1 MKRKTLKLL
10 LSLTLVLCVALA
22 LPGLSAGADY
32 VNSFEAGTDIG
43 SIQVFSSNL
52 VIKSY
57 EKYAGSL
64 PAGLSLSWDDYG
76 IYMAGTPTTA
86 GNYSSSYN
94 VVTENGTY
102 SFIINISITGGTTPT
117 EAPVTGEPPHI
128 TKHPTGETVEPG
140 GSAQFVARADDATKI
155 TWRLVS
161 KDTTVTYN
169 AADGPDYFPG
179 LSVDGLGTERLTLE
193 NIPSSLNEW
202 CVEAK
207 FENGNGA
214 SYSNGARITVK
225 AANTNTNNNNSTNN
239 NNTNNNNTNN
249 NSTNNNNTNN
259 NSNNGSDN
267 QNTGTDLGN
276 DGLTTKTPNIN
287 MAPQS
292 TRLKKGETCTL
303 TVQATS
309 PNNGELSYQWYSTN
323 VNNRGMATPIEGATE
338 ASYTPTI
345 TEGTMYYCVAV
356 MNTREG
362 VTSEPVYTD
371 LVEVSFEPEATPTP
385 SPTATPT
392 RTSSDNG
399 SYDRGNNTQLIFF
412 GIVGFLALAALVG
425 VVVYLRIDSK
435 RSKDE

>member
-1 MKRKTLKLL
+1 MKSKTMKLL

-102 SFIINISITGGTTPT
+102 SFIINLSITGGTTPT
-117 EAPVTGEPPHI
+117 KAPATGNPPHI

-169 AADGPDYFPG
+169 AADGPDYFRG
-179 LSVDGLGTERLTLE
+179 LSVDGLGTERLTLS

-225 AANTNTNNNNSTNN
+225 ATNNNTNNNNSTNN
-239 NNTNNNNTNN
+239 SSSNNNSNNNTNN
-249 NSTNNNNTNN
+249 NTNNSTNGSSDQ
-259 NSNNGSDN
+259 NS
-267 QNTGTDLGN
+267 GTDLGSN
-276 DGLTTKTPNIN
+276 GLTTKTPNIN
-287 MAPQS
+287 SAPQS

-309 PNNGELSYQWYSTN
+309 PNNGELSYQWYSNT
-323 VNNRGMATPIEGATE
+323 VNNRATATPIEGATD
-338 ASYTPTI
+338 ASYTIPQTD
-345 TEGTMYYCVAV
+345 GTMYYCVGV
-356 MNTREG
+356 WNTREG
-362 VTSEPVYTD
+362 VKSDVVYTD
-371 LVEVSFEPEATPTP
+371 LIEVSFEPETTPTP

-435 RSKDE
+435 RSRDE

>member
-1 MKRKTLKLL
+1 MKSKTMKLL

-32 VNSFEAGTDIG
+32 VNSFEVGTDIG

-102 SFIINISITGGTTPT
+102 SFIINLSITGGTTPT
-117 EAPVTGEPPHI
+117 KAPATGNPPHI

-169 AADGPDYFPG
+169 AADGPDYFRG
-179 LSVDGLGTERLTLE
+179 LSVDGLGTERLTLS

-225 AANTNTNNNNSTNN
+225 ATNNNTNNNNSTNN
-239 NNTNNNNTNN
+239 SSNNNSNNNTNN
-249 NSTNNNNTNN
+249 NTNNSTNGSSDQ
-259 NSNNGSDN
+259 NS
-267 QNTGTDLGN
+267 GTDLGSN
-276 DGLTTKTPNIN
+276 GLTTKTPNIN
-287 MAPQS
+287 SAPQS
-292 TRLKKGETCTL
+292 TSLKKGETCTL

-309 PNNGELSYQWYSTN
+309 PNNGELSYQWYSNT
-323 VNNRGMATPIEGATE
+323 VNNRATATPIEGATD
-338 ASYTPTI
+338 ASYTIPQTD
-345 TEGTMYYCVAV
+345 GTMYYCVGV
-356 MNTREG
+356 WNTREG
-362 VTSEPVYTD
+362 VKSDVVYTD
-371 LVEVSFEPEATPTP
+371 LIEVSFEPETTPTP

-435 RSKDE
+435 RSRDE

>member
-193 NIPSSLNEW
+193 NIPSSLNGW

-239 NNTNNNNTNN
+239 NNTNNN
-249 NSTNNNNTNN
+249 STNNNNTNN
-259 NSNNGSDN
+259 SSNNGSDN

-276 DGLTTKTPNIN
+276 NGLTTKTPNIN

>member
-1 MKRKTLKLL
+1 MKKMKRKTLKLL
-10 LSLTLVLCVALA
+10 LSLTLVLCLALA

-102 SFIINISITGGTTPT
+102 SFIINISITGGATPT

-225 AANTNTNNNNSTNN
+225 AANTNTNNNNSTS
-239 NNTNNNNTNN
+239 NNNTNN
-249 NSTNNNNTNN
+249 NSTNNNTNN

-385 SPTATPT
+385 VPTATPT

>member
-1 MKRKTLKLL
+1 MKSKTMKLL

-32 VNSFEAGTDIG
+32 VNSFEVGTDIG

-94 VVTENGTY
+94 VVTENGNY
-102 SFIINISITGGTTPT
+102 SFIINLSITGGTTPT
-117 EAPVTGEPPHI
+117 KAPAAGNPPHI

-207 FENGNGA
+207 FENENGA

-225 AANTNTNNNNSTNN
+225 ATN
-239 NNTNNNNTNN
+239 NNTNNNNSANNSANNSSNN
-249 NSTNNNNTNN
+249 NSNNNTNN
-259 NSNNGSDN
+259 NTNNSTNGSSD
-267 QNTGTDLGN
+267 QNSGTDLGSN
-276 DGLTTKTPNIN
+276 SLTTKTPNIN
-287 MAPQS
+287 AP
-292 TRLKKGETCTL
+292 
-303 TVQATS
+303 
-309 PNNGELSYQWYSTN
+309 
-323 VNNRGMATPIEGATE
+323 
-338 ASYTPTI
+338 
-345 TEGTMYYCVAV
+345 
-356 MNTREG
+356 
-362 VTSEPVYTD
+362 
-371 LVEVSFEPEATPTP
+371 VSRRARPA
-385 SPTATPT
+385 
-392 RTSSDNG
+392 R
-399 SYDRGNNTQLIFF
+399 
-412 GIVGFLALAALVG
+412 
-425 VVVYLRIDSK
+425 
-435 RSKDE
+435 

>member
-1 MKRKTLKLL
+1 MKKMKSKTMKLL

-32 VNSFEAGTDIG
+32 VNSFEVGTDIG

-64 PAGLSLSWDDYG
+64 PAGLSLSWVDYG

-102 SFIINISITGGTTPT
+102 SFIINLSITGGTTPT
-117 EAPVTGEPPHI
+117 KAPATGNPPHI

-179 LSVDGLGTERLTLE
+179 LSVDGLGTERLTLS

-207 FENGNGA
+207 FENANGA

-225 AANTNTNNNNSTNN
+225 AANNNTNNNNSANNSSNNNSN
-239 NNTNNNNTNN
+239 NNTNNNTN
-249 NSTNNNNTNN
+249 NSTNGSSDQ
-259 NSNNGSDN
+259 NS
-267 QNTGTDLGN
+267 GTDLGSN
-276 DGLTTKTPNIN
+276 GLTTKTPNIN
-287 MAPQS
+287 VAPQS

-323 VNNRGMATPIEGATE
+323 VNNRGMATPIEGATA
-338 ASYTPTI
+338 ASYTPTQ

-362 VTSEPVYTD
+362 ITSDPVYTD
-371 LVEVSFEPEATPTP
+371 LIEVSFEPETTPTP

>member
-239 NNTNNNNTNN
+239 NNTNNNSN
-249 NSTNNNNTNN
+249 NSTNNNAN
-259 NSNNGSDN
+259 NSNNNGSDN

-385 SPTATPT
+385 VPTATPT

>member
-207 FENGNGA
+207 FENGYGA

-239 NNTNNNNTNN
+239 NNTNNN
-249 NSTNNNNTNN
+249 STNNNAN
-259 NSNNGSDN
+259 NSNNNGSDN

-371 LVEVSFEPEATPTP
+371 LAEVSFEPEATPTP

>member
-169 AADGPDYFPG
+169 AADGSDYFPG

-207 FENGNGA
+207 FENGYGA

-239 NNTNNNNTNN
+239 NNTNNN
-249 NSTNNNNTNN
+249 
-259 NSNNGSDN
+259 SNHGSDN

-276 DGLTTKTPNIN
+276 DGLTAKTPNIN

-385 SPTATPT
+385 VPTATPT

-435 RSKDE
+435 RSRDE

>member
-1 MKRKTLKLL
+1 MKSKTMKLL

-102 SFIINISITGGTTPT
+102 SFIINLSITGGTTPT
-117 EAPVTGEPPHI
+117 KAPATGNPPHI

-155 TWRLVS
+155 TWRLVR

-169 AADGPDYFPG
+169 AADGPDYFRG

-207 FENGNGA
+207 FENENGA

-225 AANTNTNNNNSTNN
+225 ATN
-239 NNTNNNNTNN
+239 NNTNNNNSANNSSNN
-249 NSTNNNNTNN
+249 NSNNNTNN
-259 NSNNGSDN
+259 NTNNSTGGNND
-267 QNTGTDLGN
+267 QNSGTDLGN
-276 DGLTTKTPNIN
+276 NGLTTKTPNIN
-287 MAPQS
+287 VAPQS

-309 PNNGELSYQWYSTN
+309 PNNGELSYQWYSNT
-323 VNNRGMATPIEGATE
+323 VNNRATATPIEGATD
-338 ASYTPTI
+338 ASYTIPQTD
-345 TEGTMYYCVAV
+345 GTMYYCVGV
-356 MNTREG
+356 WNTREG
-362 VTSEPVYTD
+362 VKSDVVYTD
-371 LVEVSFEPEATPTP
+371 LIEVSFEPETTPTP

>member
-225 AANTNTNNNNSTNN
+225 AANTNTNNNNSTS
-239 NNTNNNNTNN
+239 NNNTNN
-249 NSTNNNNTNN
+249 NSTNNTNN

-385 SPTATPT
+385 VPTATPT

>member
-1 MKRKTLKLL
+1 MKLL

-239 NNTNNNNTNN
+239 NNTHN

>member
-10 LSLTLVLCVALA
+10 LSLMLVLCVALA

-225 AANTNTNNNNSTNN
+225 AANTNTNNNNSTS
-239 NNTNNNNTNN
+239 NNNTNN

-276 DGLTTKTPNIN
+276 NGLTTKTPNIN

-385 SPTATPT
+385 VPTATPT

>member
-117 EAPVTGEPPHI
+117 EAPAPGNPPHI

-155 TWRLVS
+155 IWRLVS
-161 KDTTVTYN
+161 KDTTVTYT
-169 AADGPDYFPG
+169 AADAPDYFPG

-193 NIPSSLNEW
+193 NIPSALNEW

-207 FENGNGA
+207 FENANGA

-225 AANTNTNNNNSTNN
+225 AAANTSTNNNNNSSSSNNNNTNTNTNNNTNTATGGN
-239 NNTNNNNTNN
+239 NDQT
-249 NSTNNNNTNN
+249 
-259 NSNNGSDN
+259 
-267 QNTGTDLGN
+267 TGTDLSN

-287 MAPQS
+287 VAPQS

-323 VNNRGMATPIEGATE
+323 VNNRGMATPIDGATN
-338 ASYTPTI
+338 ASYTPTQ

-371 LVEVSFEPEATPTP
+371 LAEVSFEPEATPTP

-399 SYDRGNNTQLIFF
+399 SYNRGNSTQLIFF
-412 GIVGFLALAALVG
+412 GIIGFLALAALVG

-435 RSKDE
+435 RGRDE

>member
-1 MKRKTLKLL
+1 MKSKTMKLL

-86 GNYSSSYN
+86 GNYSSSYI

-102 SFIINISITGGTTPT
+102 SFIINLSITGGTTPT
-117 EAPVTGEPPHI
+117 KAPATGNPPHI

-179 LSVDGLGTERLTLE
+179 LSVDGLGTERLTLS

-207 FENGNGA
+207 FENANGA

-225 AANTNTNNNNSTNN
+225 ATN
-239 NNTNNNNTNN
+239 NNTNNNNSANNSSNN
-249 NSTNNNNTNN
+249 NSNNNTNN
-259 NSNNGSDN
+259 NTNNSTNGSSD
-267 QNTGTDLGN
+267 QNSGTDLGN
-276 DGLTTKTPNIN
+276 NGLTTKTPNIN
-287 MAPQS
+287 VAPQS

-309 PNNGELSYQWYSTN
+309 PNNGELSYQWYSNT
-323 VNNRGMATPIEGATE
+323 VNNRATATPIEGATD
-338 ASYTPTI
+338 ASYTIPQTD
-345 TEGTMYYCVAV
+345 GTMYYCVGV
-356 MNTREG
+356 WNTREG
-362 VTSEPVYTD
+362 VKRDVVYTD
-371 LVEVSFEPEATPTP
+371 LIEVSFEPEATPTP

>member
-239 NNTNNNNTNN
+239 NNTNNN
-249 NSTNNNNTNN
+249 STNNNNTNN
-259 NSNNGSDN
+259 NNNNGSDN

-371 LVEVSFEPEATPTP
+371 LAEVSFEPEATPTP

>member
-1 MKRKTLKLL
+1 MKSKTMKLL

-102 SFIINISITGGTTPT
+102 SFIINLSITGGTTPT
-117 EAPVTGEPPHI
+117 KAPATGNPPHI

-169 AADGPDYFPG
+169 AADGPDYFRG

-207 FENGNGA
+207 FENENGA

-225 AANTNTNNNNSTNN
+225 ATN
-239 NNTNNNNTNN
+239 NNTNNNNSANNSSNN
-249 NSTNNNNTNN
+249 NSNNNTNN
-259 NSNNGSDN
+259 NTNNSTGGNND
-267 QNTGTDLGN
+267 QNSGTDLGN
-276 DGLTTKTPNIN
+276 NGLTTKTPNIN
-287 MAPQS
+287 VAPQS

-309 PNNGELSYQWYSTN
+309 PNNGELSYQWYSNT
-323 VNNRGMATPIEGATE
+323 VNNRATATPIEGATD
-338 ASYTPTI
+338 ASYTIPQTD
-345 TEGTMYYCVAV
+345 GTMYYCVGV
-356 MNTREG
+356 WNTREG
-362 VTSEPVYTD
+362 VKSDVVYTD
-371 LVEVSFEPEATPTP
+371 LIEVSFEPETTPTP

>member
-1 MKRKTLKLL
+1 MKSKTMKLL

-102 SFIINISITGGTTPT
+102 SFIINLSITGGTTPT
-117 EAPVTGEPPHI
+117 KAPATGNPPHI

-207 FENGNGA
+207 FENENGA

-225 AANTNTNNNNSTNN
+225 ATN
-239 NNTNNNNTNN
+239 NNTNNNNSANNSSNN
-249 NSTNNNNTNN
+249 NSNNNTNN
-259 NSNNGSDN
+259 NTNNSTGGNND
-267 QNTGTDLGN
+267 QNSGTDLGN
-276 DGLTTKTPNIN
+276 NGLTTKTPNIN
-287 MAPQS
+287 SAPQS

-309 PNNGELSYQWYSTN
+309 PNNGELSYQWYSNT
-323 VNNRGMATPIEGATE
+323 VNNRATATPIEGATD
-338 ASYTPTI
+338 ASYTIPQTD
-345 TEGTMYYCVAV
+345 GTMYYCVGV
-356 MNTREG
+356 WNTREG
-362 VTSEPVYTD
+362 VKSDVVYTD
-371 LVEVSFEPEATPTP
+371 LIEVSFEPEATPTP

-412 GIVGFLALAALVG
+412 GIIGFLALAALIG

>member
-1 MKRKTLKLL
+1 MKRKILKLL

-32 VNSFEAGTDIG
+32 VNSFEVGSDIG

-64 PAGLSLSWDDYG
+64 PGGLSLSWDDYG

-102 SFIINISITGGTTPT
+102 SFIINLSITGGTVPT
-117 EAPVTGEPPHI
+117 AAPATGNPPHI

-169 AADGPDYFPG
+169 AADAPDYFPG

-193 NIPSSLNEW
+193 NIPSALNEW

-207 FENGNGA
+207 FENANGA

-225 AANTNTNNNNSTNN
+225 AATNTSTNN
-239 NNTNNNNTNN
+239 NNASNN
-249 NSTNNNNTNN
+249 NSSTNTNT
-259 NSNNGSDN
+259 NSNANTTTGNND
-267 QNTGTDLGN
+267 QNSGTDLVN
-276 DGLTTKTPNIN
+276 EGLTTKTPNIN
-287 MAPQS
+287 VAPQS

-338 ASYTPTI
+338 ASYTPTQ

-362 VTSEPVYTD
+362 ATSEPVYTD
-371 LVEVSFEPEATPTP
+371 LAEVSFEPEATPTP

-399 SYDRGNNTQLIFF
+399 SYNRGNSTQLIFF
-412 GIVGFLALAALVG
+412 GIIGFLALAALVG

>member
-225 AANTNTNNNNSTNN
+225 AANTNTNNNNSTS
-239 NNTNNNNTNN
+239 NNNTNN

-385 SPTATPT
+385 VPTATPT

>member
-102 SFIINISITGGTTPT
+102 SFIINISITGGATPT

-239 NNTNNNNTNN
+239 NNTNNN
-249 NSTNNNNTNN
+249 STNNNNTNN
-259 NSNNGSDN
+259 SSNNGSDN

-276 DGLTTKTPNIN
+276 NGLTTKTPNIN

-303 TVQATS
+303 TIQATS

-385 SPTATPT
+385 VPTATPT

>member
-1 MKRKTLKLL
+1 MKSKTMKLL

-86 GNYSSSYN
+86 GTDSSSYN
-94 VVTENGTY
+94 VVTENGPY
-102 SFIINISITGGTTPT
+102 SFIINLSITGGTTPT
-117 EAPVTGEPPHI
+117 KAPATGNPPHI

-179 LSVDGLGTERLTLE
+179 LSVDGLGTERLTLS

-207 FENGNGA
+207 FENANGA

-225 AANTNTNNNNSTNN
+225 ATN
-239 NNTNNNNTNN
+239 NNTNNNNSANNSSNN
-249 NSTNNNNTNN
+249 NSNNNTNN
-259 NSNNGSDN
+259 NTNNSTNGSSD
-267 QNTGTDLGN
+267 QNSGTDLGN
-276 DGLTTKTPNIN
+276 NGLTTKTPNIN
-287 MAPQS
+287 VAPQS

-309 PNNGELSYQWYSTN
+309 PNNGELSYQWYSNT
-323 VNNRGMATPIEGATE
+323 VNNRATATPIEGATD
-338 ASYTPTI
+338 ASYTIPQTD
-345 TEGTMYYCVAV
+345 GTMYYCVGV
-356 MNTREG
+356 WNTREG
-362 VTSEPVYTD
+362 VKSDVVYTD
-371 LVEVSFEPEATPTP
+371 LIEVSFEPETTPTP

>member
-10 LSLTLVLCVALA
+10 LSLTLVLCVALT

-32 VNSFEAGTDIG
+32 VNSFEAGKDIG

-76 IYMAGTPTTA
+76 IYMAGTPTSA
-86 GNYSSSYN
+86 GNFSSSYN

-117 EAPVTGEPPHI
+117 EAPAAGDPPHI

-161 KDTTVTYN
+161 KDTTVTYT
-169 AADGPDYFPG
+169 AADAPDYFPG

-193 NIPSSLNEW
+193 NIPSALNEW

-207 FENGNGA
+207 FENANGA

-225 AANTNTNNNNSTNN
+225 AAANTSTNNNNNSSSSNNNNTNTNTNNNTNTATGGN
-239 NNTNNNNTNN
+239 NDQT
-249 NSTNNNNTNN
+249 
-259 NSNNGSDN
+259 
-267 QNTGTDLGN
+267 TGTDLSN

-287 MAPQS
+287 VAPQS

-323 VNNRGMATPIEGATE
+323 VNNRGMATPIDGATN
-338 ASYTPTI
+338 ASYTPTQ

-371 LVEVSFEPEATPTP
+371 LAEVSFEPEATPTP

-399 SYDRGNNTQLIFF
+399 SYNRGNSTQLIFF
-412 GIVGFLALAALVG
+412 GIIGFLALAALVG

-435 RSKDE
+435 RGRDE

>member
-1 MKRKTLKLL
+1 MKSKTMKLL

-76 IYMAGTPTTA
+76 IYMAGTPTPA

-102 SFIINISITGGTTPT
+102 SFIINLSITGGTTPT
-117 EAPVTGEPPHI
+117 KAPATGNPPHI

-169 AADGPDYFPG
+169 AADGPDYFRG

-207 FENGNGA
+207 FENENGA

-225 AANTNTNNNNSTNN
+225 ATN
-239 NNTNNNNTNN
+239 NNTNNNNSANNSSNN
-249 NSTNNNNTNN
+249 NSNNNTNN
-259 NSNNGSDN
+259 NTNNSTGGNND
-267 QNTGTDLGN
+267 QNSGTDLGSN
-276 DGLTTKTPNIN
+276 GLTTKTPNIN
-287 MAPQS
+287 VAPQS

-309 PNNGELSYQWYSTN
+309 PNNGELSYQWYSNT
-323 VNNRGMATPIEGATE
+323 VNNRATATPIEGATD
-338 ASYTPTI
+338 ASYTIPQTD
-345 TEGTMYYCVAV
+345 GTMYYCVGV
-356 MNTREG
+356 WNTREG
-362 VTSEPVYTD
+362 VKSDVVYTD
-371 LVEVSFEPEATPTP
+371 LIEVSFEPETTPTP

>member
-1 MKRKTLKLL
+1 MKSKTMKLL

-102 SFIINISITGGTTPT
+102 SFIINLSITGGTTPT
-117 EAPVTGEPPHI
+117 KAPATGNPPHI

-161 KDTTVTYN
+161 KDTTVTYT
-169 AADGPDYFPG
+169 AADAPDYFPG

-193 NIPSSLNEW
+193 NIPSALNEW

-207 FENGNGA
+207 FENANGA

-225 AANTNTNNNNSTNN
+225 AAANTSTNNNNNSSSSNNNNTNTNTNNNTNTATGGN
-239 NNTNNNNTNN
+239 NDQT
-249 NSTNNNNTNN
+249 
-259 NSNNGSDN
+259 
-267 QNTGTDLGN
+267 TGTDLSN

-287 MAPQS
+287 VAPQS

-323 VNNRGMATPIEGATE
+323 VNNRGMATPIDGATN
-338 ASYTPTI
+338 ASYTPTQ

-371 LVEVSFEPEATPTP
+371 LAEVSFEPEATPTP

-399 SYDRGNNTQLIFF
+399 SYNRGNSTQLIFF
-412 GIVGFLALAALVG
+412 GIIGFLALAALVG

-435 RSKDE
+435 RGRDE

>member
-32 VNSFEAGTDIG
+32 VNSFEAGKDIG

-76 IYMAGTPTTA
+76 IYMAGTPTSA
-86 GNYSSSYN
+86 GNFSSSYN

-102 SFIINISITGGTTPT
+102 SFIINLSITGGTTPT

-239 NNTNNNNTNN
+239 NNTNNNSN
-249 NSTNNNNTNN
+249 NSTNNNAN
-259 NSNNGSDN
+259 NSNNNGSDN

-385 SPTATPT
+385 VPTATPT

>member
-10 LSLTLVLCVALA
+10 LSLTLVLCMALA
-22 LPGLSAGADY
+22 LPGLSAAADY
-32 VNSFEAGTDIG
+32 VNSFEAGKDIG

-64 PAGLSLSWDDYG
+64 PAGLSLSWDDHG

-102 SFIINISITGGTTPT
+102 SFIINLSITGGTTPT
-117 EAPVTGEPPHI
+117 PTPAPAASNPPHI

-169 AADGPDYFPG
+169 AADAPDYFPG

-207 FENGNGA
+207 FENAYGA

-225 AANTNTNNNNSTNN
+225 AASSSTNNNNNSSSNNNNNSNSNNNTNNSTNN
-239 NNTNNNNTNN
+239 STGGN
-249 NSTNNNNTNN
+249 NSQ
-259 NSNNGSDN
+259 S
-267 QNTGTDLGN
+267 TGTDLGSN
-276 DGLTTKTPNIN
+276 GLTTKTPNIN

-309 PNNGELSYQWYSTN
+309 PNNGELSYQWYSTS
-323 VNNRGMATPIEGATE
+323 VNNRGMATPIEGATA
-338 ASYTPTI
+338 ASYTPTQ

-362 VTSEPVYTD
+362 ITSEPVYTD
-371 LVEVSFEPEATPTP
+371 LAEVSFEPEATPTP

-435 RSKDE
+435 RSRDE

>member
-249 NSTNNNNTNN
+249 NS
-259 NSNNGSDN
+259 NNGSDN

-276 DGLTTKTPNIN
+276 NGLTTKTPNIN

-303 TVQATS
+303 TIQATS

-385 SPTATPT
+385 VPTATPT

>member
-239 NNTNNNNTNN
+239 NNTNNN
-249 NSTNNNNTNN
+249 STNNNNTNN
-259 NSNNGSDN
+259 SSNNGSDN

-276 DGLTTKTPNIN
+276 NGLTTKTPNIN

-303 TVQATS
+303 TIQATS

>member
-225 AANTNTNNNNSTNN
+225 AANTNTNNNNSTS
-239 NNTNNNNTNN
+239 NNNTNN

-276 DGLTTKTPNIN
+276 NGLTTKTPNIN

-385 SPTATPT
+385 VPTATPT

>member
-1 MKRKTLKLL
+1 MKSKTMKLL

-102 SFIINISITGGTTPT
+102 SFIINLSITGGTTPT
-117 EAPVTGEPPHI
+117 KAPATGNPPHI

-179 LSVDGLGTERLTLE
+179 LSVDGLGTERLTLS

-207 FENGNGA
+207 FENANGA

-225 AANTNTNNNNSTNN
+225 ATN
-239 NNTNNNNTNN
+239 NNTNNNNSANNSSNN
-249 NSTNNNNTNN
+249 NSNNNTNN
-259 NSNNGSDN
+259 NTNNSTNGSSD
-267 QNTGTDLGN
+267 QNSGTDLGN
-276 DGLTTKTPNIN
+276 NGLTTKTPNIN
-287 MAPQS
+287 VAPQS

-309 PNNGELSYQWYSTN
+309 PNNGELSYQWYSNT
-323 VNNRGMATPIEGATE
+323 VNNRATATPIEGATD
-338 ASYTPTI
+338 ASYTIPQTD
-345 TEGTMYYCVAV
+345 GTMYYCVGV
-356 MNTREG
+356 WNTREG
-362 VTSEPVYTD
+362 VMSDVVSTD
-371 LVEVSFEPEATPTP
+371 LIEVSFEPETTPTP

>member
-225 AANTNTNNNNSTNN
+225 AANTNTNNNNSTSN
-239 NNTNNNNTNN
+239 NNTNS

>member
-239 NNTNNNNTNN
+239 NNTNNNSN
-249 NSTNNNNTNN
+249 NSTNNNAN
-259 NSNNGSDN
+259 NSNNNGSDN

-276 DGLTTKTPNIN
+276 DGLTAKTPNIN

>member
-1 MKRKTLKLL
+1 MKKQTLKLL

-43 SIQVFSSNL
+43 SIQVFSSNII
-52 VIKSY
+52 IKSY

-102 SFIINISITGGTTPT
+102 SFIINLSITGGTTPT
-117 EAPVTGEPPHI
+117 EAPATGNPPHI

-179 LSVDGLGTERLTLE
+179 LSVDGLGTERLTLS

-207 FENGNGA
+207 FENTNGA

-225 AANTNTNNNNSTNN
+225 AATNTNTNNNSNTSNNNNNSSTNTN
-239 NNTNNNNTNN
+239 TNNTNNTTGGNN
-249 NSTNNNNTNN
+249 NQT
-259 NSNNGSDN
+259 
-267 QNTGTDLGN
+267 TGTDLGN

-287 MAPQS
+287 AAPQS
-292 TRLKKGETCTL
+292 ARLKKGETCTL

-323 VNNRGMATPIEGATE
+323 VNNRGMATPIEGATN
-338 ASYTPTI
+338 ASYTPTQ

-371 LVEVSFEPEATPTP
+371 LAEVSFEPEATPTP

-392 RTSSDNG
+392 RTGSDNG
-399 SYDRGNNTQLIFF
+399 SYNRGSNTQIIFF

-435 RSKDE
+435 RSRDE

>member
-1 MKRKTLKLL
+1 MKSKTMKLL

-102 SFIINISITGGTTPT
+102 SFIINLSITGGTTPT
-117 EAPVTGEPPHI
+117 KAPATGNPPHI

-179 LSVDGLGTERLTLE
+179 LSVDGLGTERLTLS

-207 FENGNGA
+207 FENANGA

-225 AANTNTNNNNSTNN
+225 ATN
-239 NNTNNNNTNN
+239 NNTNNNNSANNSSNN
-249 NSTNNNNTNN
+249 NSNNNTNN
-259 NSNNGSDN
+259 NTNNSTNGSSD
-267 QNTGTDLGN
+267 QNSGTDLGN
-276 DGLTTKTPNIN
+276 NGLTTKTPNIN
-287 MAPQS
+287 VAPQS

-309 PNNGELSYQWYSTN
+309 PNNGELSYQWYSNT
-323 VNNRGMATPIEGATE
+323 VNNRATATPIEGATD
-338 ASYTPTI
+338 ASYTIPQTD
-345 TEGTMYYCVAV
+345 GTMYYCVGV
-356 MNTREG
+356 WNTREG
-362 VTSEPVYTD
+362 VKSDVVSTD
-371 LVEVSFEPEATPTP
+371 LIEVSFEPETTPTP

>member
-225 AANTNTNNNNSTNN
+225 AANTNTNNNNSTS
-239 NNTNNNNTNN
+239 NNNTNN

-412 GIVGFLALAALVG
+412 GIVGFLALASLVG

>member
-239 NNTNNNNTNN
+239 NNTNNNSN
-249 NSTNNNNTNN
+249 NSTNNNTNN
-259 NSNNGSDN
+259 SNNNGSDN

-276 DGLTTKTPNIN
+276 NGLTTKTPNIN

-303 TVQATS
+303 TIQATS
-309 PNNGELSYQWYSTN
+309 PNNGELSYQWYSNT
-323 VNNRGMATPIEGATE
+323 VNNRATATPIEGATD
-338 ASYTPTI
+338 ASYTIPQTD
-345 TEGTMYYCVAV
+345 GTMYYCVGV
-356 MNTREG
+356 WNTREG
-362 VTSEPVYTD
+362 VKSDVVYTD
-371 LVEVSFEPEATPTP
+371 LIEVSFEPEATPTP
-385 SPTATPT
+385 VPTATPT